1 MASEPREVNG
11 LKVHGPQFGE
21 VAGAELRELIQQLR
35 EGFALGFVD
44 VSVAIQVRKWLLRA
58 VFEHPFG
65 AREPVGALAVD
76 EVSDDVECAPGVF
89 AFVAAGS
96 CGGGGLPGGCA

>member
-35 EGFALGFVD
+35 EGFALAFAD
-44 VSVAIQVRKWLLRA
+44 VSLAIEGREWLRLSILQQ
-58 VFEHPFG
+58 PFA

-89 AFVAAGS
+89 AFVAEG
-96 CGGGGLPGGCA
+96 P